1 MFAFIKKMFN
11 ELLSACATGSF
22 GESLVPNLKRPIK
35 CVQKKNHPCKARP
48 TLVDINSY
56 ETLFYPFTVSVK
68 KCGGRCNTIYDS

>member
-35 CVQKKNHPCKARP
+35 CVQ
-48 TLVDINSY
+48 
-56 ETLFYPFTVSVK
+56 
-68 KCGGRCNTIYDS
+68 

>member
-35 CVQKKNHPCKARP
+35 CVQKKITHAK
-48 TLVDINSY
+48 LDQHLLI
-56 ETLFYPFTVSVK
+56 
-68 KCGGRCNTIYDS
+68 